1 MKNLTM
7 IYQEV
12 LKKRLERK
20 KVQLADLERIIK
32 GEGEPTPIEKRK
44 FIELKAVI
52 LELENVIDIAE
63 SMFED
68 KE

>member
-1 MKNLTM
+1 M